1 MSYLSPDM
9 IAHDPAMDVR
19 AALPSLADRPE
30 RYPDAR
36 PAAERRPFLYAA
48 GEAWTLDE
56 DESGAA
62 VAGWLRGRRARIG
75 IADRVAVLAVGSNA
89 YPRQLADKFEGT
101 DADDQGIAVVRASAR
116 GLGIAFCP
124 LLARKGYVPVTL
136 AERPDA
142 QLSTWLQWLTPDQL
156 QIISASEGGRYSLVG
171 GEPLAA
177 RIQLHPRLP
186 HPERAY
192 AWWFASV
199 LAEAEGGDPVWLD
212 PSDGDQQAR
221 LIAAASSP
229 LNPSRRQS
237 PPAGWDVVDR
247 GAEEYWE
254 ALLDRPRYGHSA

>member
-9 IAHDPAMDVR
+9 IAHHPPMNVR

-30 RYPDAR
+30 CYPDAR
-36 PAAERRPFLYAA
+36 PADERRPFLYAA

-62 VAGWLRGRRARIG
+62 IAGWLRGRRARIG

-101 DADDQGIAVVRASAR
+101 DADDQGIAVVRAGVR

-124 LLARKGYVPVTL
+124 LLARKGYVPATL
-136 AERPDA
+136 AERPDS

-156 QIISASEGGRYSLVG
+156 QIISASEGARYSLAG

-177 RIQLHPRLP
+177 RIQLHQRLP
-186 HPERAY
+186 QPERAY
-192 AWWFASV
+192 AWWFDSV

-212 PSDGDQQAR
+212 PSDEDQQAR
-221 LIAAASSP
+221 LIAAASR
-229 LNPSRRQS
+229 PSRPQS
-237 PPAGWDVVDR
+237 PPSGWEVVDR

>member
-1 MSYLSPDM
+1 M

-101 DADDQGIAVVRASAR
+101 EADDQGIAVVRARAR

-142 QLSTWLQWLTPDQL
+142 QLETWLQWLTPDQL

-186 HPERAY
+186 RPERAY
-192 AWWFASV
+192 AWWFDSV
-199 LAEAEGGDPVWLD
+199 LAEVGGGDPVWLD
-212 PSDGDQQAR
+212 PSDEDQQAR
-221 LIAAASSP
+221 LITAASSP
-229 LNPSRRQS
+229 LSPSRPQP
-237 PPAGWDVVDR
+237 PPAGWEIVDR

>member
-9 IAHDPAMDVR
+9 IAHDPPMDVR

-36 PAAERRPFLYAA
+36 PADERRPFLYAA

-62 VAGWLRGRRARIG
+62 IAGWLRGRRARIG

-101 DADDQGIAVVRASAR
+101 DADDQGIAVVRASVR

-124 LLARKGYVPVTL
+124 LLARKGYVPATL
-136 AERPDA
+136 AERSDA

-156 QIISASEGGRYSLVG
+156 QIISASEGARYSLAG

-177 RIQLHPRLP
+177 RIQLPQRLP
-186 HPERAY
+186 QPERAY
-192 AWWFASV
+192 AWWFDSV

-212 PSDGDQQAR
+212 PSDEDQQAR
-221 LIAAASSP
+221 LIAAASR
-229 LNPSRRQS
+229 PSIPQT
-237 PPAGWDVVDR
+237 PPAGWEVVERD
-247 GAEEYWE
+247 AEEYWE

>member
-1 MSYLSPDM
+1 M

-62 VAGWLRGRRARIG
+62 IAGWLRGRRARIG
-75 IADRVAVLAVGSNA
+75 LSDRVAVLAVGSNA
-89 YPRQLADKFEGT
+89 YPRQLADKFEDA
-101 DADDQGIAVVRASAR
+101 DADDQGIAVVRTRVR
-116 GLGIAFCP
+116 GLGTAFCP
-124 LLARKGYVPVTL
+124 LLARKGYVPATL
-136 AERPDA
+136 AERADA
-142 QLSTWLQWLTPDQL
+142 QLDTWLQWLTPDQL

-177 RIQLHPRLP
+177 RIQLHPLLP
-186 HPERAY
+186 HPERVY
-192 AWWFASV
+192 AWWFDSV
-199 LAEAEGGDPVWLD
+199 LAESEDGGPVWLD
-212 PSDGDQQAR
+212 PSDEDQQTR
-221 LIAAASSP
+221 LIAAASQ
-229 LNPSRRQS
+229 PSIPSLPQS
-237 PPAGWDVVDR
+237 PPTSWEVVDR

>member
-1 MSYLSPDM
+1 M
-9 IAHDPAMDVR
+9 IAHDSAMDVR
-19 AALPSLADRPE
+19 AALPSLADQPE

-89 YPRQLADKFEGT
+89 YPSQLADKFEGT
-101 DADDQGIAVVRASAR
+101 DADDQGIAVVRAGAR
-116 GLGIAFCP
+116 GLGVAFCP
-124 LLARKGYVPVTL
+124 VLARKGYVPVTL
-136 AERPDA
+136 AERADA
-142 QLSTWLQWLTPDQL
+142 QLETWLQWLTPDQL
-156 QIISASEGGRYSLVG
+156 QIVSASEGGRYSLVG

-177 RIQLHPRLP
+177 RVQLHPRLP

-192 AWWFASV
+192 AWWFDSV
-199 LAEAEGGDPVWLD
+199 LAEADGGDPVWFD
-212 PSDGDQQAR
+212 PADEGQQAR
-221 LIAAASSP
+221 LIAAASRPSS
-229 LNPSRRQS
+229 PSRPQS
-237 PPAGWDVVDR
+237 PPAGWEVVDR
-247 GAEEYWE
+247 GSEEYWE

>member
-1 MSYLSPDM
+1 M

-19 AALPSLADRPE
+19 AALPSLADQPE

-89 YPRQLADKFEGT
+89 YPRQLADKFEGA

-124 LLARKGYVPVTL
+124 VLARKGYVPVTL
-136 AERPDA
+136 AERADA
-142 QLSTWLQWLTPDQL
+142 QLETWLQWLTPDQL
-156 QIISASEGGRYSLVG
+156 QIVSASEGGRYSLVG

-192 AWWFASV
+192 AWWFDSV
-199 LAEAEGGDPVWLD
+199 LAEAEDGDPVWLD
-212 PSDGDQQAR
+212 PSDEDQQAR
-221 LIAAASSP
+221 LIAAASRPSS
-229 LNPSRRQS
+229 PSRPQS
-237 PPAGWDVVDR
+237 PPTGWDLVDR